1 MWYLISVLFQYLFSF
16 KNKFGSIAKN
26 CLSNCYWNCSSI
38 KLDEIINMVQK
49 VSLTLQHLVRN
60 LRVLFTPVN
69 SHLIIRIF
77 FATLKILANY
87 CLRRFK
93 IVEWVK
99 KEWIQAQKVLGFLR
113 GAQKLMGEN
122 LKLVWAEF
130 STIS

>member
-1 MWYLISVLFQYLFSF
+1 MKS
-16 KNKFGSIAKN
+16 
-26 CLSNCYWNCSSI
+26 
-38 KLDEIINMVQK
+38 INMVQK

-77 FATLKILANY
+77 FATLKFLENY

-99 KEWIQAQKVLGFLR
+99 KRMNSSTKSSWVPSGSTKANGREPKICLGRVFNY
-113 GAQKLMGEN
+113 KLACFN
-122 LKLVWAEF
+122 DVHVFIYVAARPRL
-130 STIS
+130 